1 MRLKNYIN
9 RDFSNA
15 VYQLLH
21 HIHIDIERKFRKKKK
36 VNFLQTVKKEHNA
49 LEKLYKS

>member
-1 MRLKNYIN
+1 MRSKNYIN

-21 HIHIDIERKFRKKKK
+21 HIDIDIQKKISKEKK
-36 VNFLQTVKKEHNA
+36 VNFLQTVKKKHNM
-49 LEKLYKS
+49 LEKLYES